1 MSKRKYFLDLVESPT
16 AKLFRSLNARRV
28 LWGAIFFISTTLI
41 LGINFVPKE
50 VDLQESQPSPQDIYA
65 EQTIRY
71 ESQYLTEQARKEA
84 AQTVEPVYK
93 VESTVLRSM
102 QAEQKKYFDPL
113 RQAKNGDYPNE
124 KARVAWLKNA
134 LPVEAPEWA
143 LSALIGSDVQ
153 KINLMETTYQEI
165 IRRSMEN
172 GVQKEAVT
180 AAKKNM
186 LTLVTDS
193 GLDEPSK
200 VYLGE
205 IIQSLEIRPNL
216 VYDSAGT
223 AEKRETIRN
232 QVTPVLKEIR
242 QRQKIVGKGDIV
254 TAEQIEALQKLGLL
268 RSRSPF
274 PGLLGLSLLVLIIY
288 VVVFLYLYQYQ
299 RRIFDNEHLT
309 LLVGLL
315 MVITLLIGRAV
326 TAINLGGRPDI
337 AAVVSY
343 VIPLASGSMLIAILL
358 DTSLAIFLTLVLGV
372 FIGIMTGTQLH
383 FAIAAIVGGL
393 AGVYSVSKLSQRWDL
408 ARASMYIMV
417 TNVVTILALGLMRG
431 QAAATIAV
439 GMGLGISN
447 GILSSVLTIGL
458 LPFFETA
465 FGITTSVKLLELSN
479 PNHPL
484 LKRMLMEAPGTYYHS
499 ILVGNLAETAA
510 DAVGA
515 DALLARLG
523 AYYHDIGKV
532 KRPYFFIENQL
543 GGDNPHDKLA
553 PTLSTLVISS
563 HIKDG
568 MELARDNQ
576 LPPALV
582 DFIEQHHGS
591 GLISYFYNK
600 AAESDRCESISED
613 DFRYD
618 SRKPQSKEVAIVMLA
633 DSVEAGVRAM
643 QKFNP
648 GKMEG
653 FVRRIIKE
661 KFEDG
666 QLEECDLNFKEL
678 DVIAQAFMRL
688 LGGIFHSRVEYPDSL
703 VKEMERRKTRDV
715 TIRKQPAG

>member
-1 MSKRKYFLDLVESPT
+1 MSKRRLFSELVDSPT

-28 LWGAIFFISTTLI
+28 LWGAIFFICTTLI

-50 VDLQESQPSPQDIYA
+50 IDLEEGQPSPQDIYA

-71 ESQYLTEQARKEA
+71 ESQYLTEQARKDA

-93 VESTVLRSM
+93 VDSAVLRSV
-102 QAEQKKYFDPL
+102 QEDLRKYFEPL
-113 RQAKNGDYPNE
+113 LQAKTGDFSDE
-124 KARVAWLKNA
+124 KSRIAWLKDA
-134 LPVEAPEWA
+134 LPVEAPDWVLVEIIQ
-143 LSALIGSDVQ
+143 SDTEVIGR
-153 KINLMETTYQEI
+153 METISQDI
-165 IRRSMEN
+165 VRRSIEN
-172 GVQKEAVT
+172 GVQKEAVST
-180 AAKKNM
+180 AKGNM
-186 LTLVTDS
+186 LSLVTNSD
-193 GLDEPSK
+193 LDEHSK
-200 VYLGE
+200 VLVTKV
-205 IIQSLEIRPNL
+205 IQELEIRPNL
-216 VYDSAGT
+216 VYDAAGT
-223 AEKRETIRN
+223 ADKRESIRN
-232 QVTPVLKEIR
+232 QVAPVLKEIR

-254 TAEQIEALQKLGLL
+254 TPEQIEALQKLGLL
-268 RSRSPF
+268 RSRSPL
-274 PGLLGLSLLVLIIY
+274 PGLVGLSLLILITY
-288 VVVFLYLYQYQ
+288 VAVFLYLYQYQ
-299 RRIFDNEHLT
+299 RRIFENEHLT

-326 TAINLGGRPDI
+326 TAINLGARPDI
-337 AAVVSY
+337 AAVVGY
-343 VIPLASGSMLIAILL
+343 VIPLAAGSMLIAILL
-358 DTSLAIFLTLVLGV
+358 DASLAIFLTLVLGI
-372 FIGIMTGTQLH
+372 FIGIMTGTQLQ
-383 FAIAAIVGGL
+383 FAITAIVGGL

-408 ARASMYIMV
+408 ARASMYIMAA
-417 TNVVTILALGLMRG
+417 NMVTILALGLMRG
-431 QAAATIAV
+431 HSLTTIAV
-439 GMGLGISN
+439 GMGLGISC

-484 LKRMLMEAPGTYYHS
+484 LKSMLMEAPGTYHHS
-499 ILVGNLAETAA
+499 ILVGNLAESAA

-515 DALLARLG
+515 DSLLARVG

-543 GGDNPHDKLA
+543 GADNPHDKLA
-553 PTLSTLVISS
+553 PTLSTLVITS

-568 MELARDNQ
+568 MEMARDHQ
-576 LPPALV
+576 LPPSIV
-582 DFIEQHHGS
+582 DFIEQHHGTS
-591 GLISYFYNK
+591 LISYFYYK

-613 DFRYD
+613 SFRYE
-618 SRKPQSKEVAIVMLA
+618 SRKPQSKEVAIVMLS
-633 DSVEAGVRAM
+633 DSVEAAVRAM
-643 QKFNP
+643 QNPNP

-653 FVRRIIKE
+653 TVRRIIKE

-703 VKEMERRKTRDV
+703 VKEMERRKAKDA